1 MKIDR
6 DRTRRVRASH
16 IVVAAVVTL
25 FFALPG
31 RLLAQGDGPR
41 VFWKGLSGTNLVPV
55 IGMSMSGNSNPMDPG
70 HTVVPGSEF
79 DATMTIAGYMKLFA
93 VGDRAAT
100 MMITVPMGRISG
112 DVSLGGLDTSTSARG
127 FGDPMLQMTYN
138 VVGPKA
144 IKNIPDMLRYEPGFS
159 VDLVGSLALP
169 LGEYDDDSPVNIGQN
184 RFYGR
189 IGAPVVWQL
198 GPWVPGRRTTLEF
211 LPAVWFFTDND
222 EFNGRTLETDPM
234 FQVEAHLTRDFIE
247 AAWGSLD
254 VISMSGGKGTIDG
267 VEGDSLSNLG
277 VGGTFG
283 YAINDNMQLTLGYV
297 SSVGDSDPGDLS
309 MDQFRVTFVTGWHPL
324 VEGMK
329 RLGGE

>member
-1 MKIDR
+1 MNVNR
-6 DRTRRVRASH
+6 EQTTRPCTPR
-16 IVVAAVVTL
+16 IVAAAALTL
-25 FFALPG
+25 LFTLPG

-41 VFWKGLSGTNLVPV
+41 TYWKGLSGTSLVPV

-79 DATMTIAGYMKLFA
+79 DATMTIAGYMKVFTLH
-93 VGDRAAT
+93 DRTAT
-100 MMITVPMGRISG
+100 MMVTVPMGRISG
-112 DVSLGGLDTSTSARG
+112 DVTLAGLDVSSTARG

-138 VVGPKA
+138 IVGPKA
-144 IKNIPDMLRYEPGFS
+144 IKNIPDMIRYEPGFS

-169 LGEYDDDSPVNIGQN
+169 IGEYDDDSSINIGQN
-184 RFYGR
+184 RWYGR
-189 IGAPVVWQL
+189 IGAPIVWQL
-198 GPWVPGRRTTLEF
+198 GSWTPGRRTTLEF

-222 EFNGRTLETDPM
+222 EFNGRKLETDPM
-234 FQVEAHLTRDFIE
+234 FQVEAHLTRDFIK

-254 VISMSGGKGTIDG
+254 VISMSGGKATIDG
-267 VEGDSLSNLG
+267 FEGDSLSNLG

-283 YAINDNMQLTLGYV
+283 YAINDNMQLTVGYV

-329 RLGGE
+329 RLGE